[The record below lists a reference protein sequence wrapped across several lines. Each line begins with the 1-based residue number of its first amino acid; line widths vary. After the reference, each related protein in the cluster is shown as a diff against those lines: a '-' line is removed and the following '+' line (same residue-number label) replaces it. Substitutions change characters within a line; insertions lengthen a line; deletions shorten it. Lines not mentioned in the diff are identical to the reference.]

1 MGNNKRIIPF
11 RRVIVAAAV
20 VFSAVA
26 HGQAPAPA
34 DARDLKSQCRLLGVP
49 AVEQMTVSWSGE
61 CVEGGADGV
70 GDLFAFANGRLAYI
84 LRGQFR
90 SGRLVRQ
97 DRLRACESG
106 GCADDAP
113 PSLLRAHEQ
122 AATQTAPTAAP
133 TARSQSPIVP
143 SKPRE
148 MVLNRERLGDA
159 LYTGRVALHPATQ
172 AMSGDVVIEY
182 DDRRRFE
189 GRLVEG
195 KRDGR
200 GSYVWADGQRYVGDW
215 VQDVQHGR
223 GTLTFAN
230 GDVYEGDF
238 VNGERTGSGMLRLKN
253 GDSYTGQWLRGSR
266 EGKGVA
272 EWGNGLRY
280 EGEWKANRREGQG
293 NMRFPNGGSY
303 DGDWRDDQATG
314 RGDILF
320 ATGDSYTGEVR
331 DGLPHGRGI
340 MRWGSGDRFEGEFA
354 AGRPTANGE
363 MIFFAEAVGTDA
375 NGGDAPAPVVLP
387 PLAPNPVAAASAGPS
402 RADLCA
408 SAYNAARDKA
418 ALKRFVDSFP
428 DDECGRHSWARQKI
442 AAWEEREK
450 RRTEA
455 ASKAQ
460 EELVAV
466 ARSLVGGTA
475 PYRQEYTYCVT
486 AVGTGSACQ
495 RVTYV
500 FDVKARITNV
510 VDVQRKTFQ
519 VQVIEATSLGNEK
532 GAPSQL
538 FNDGRAAA
546 TAEFRSKVIG
556 STQVKTAAQL
566 GLAF

>member
-1 MGNNKRIIPF
+1 MLS
-11 RRVIVAAAV
+11 ALLL
-20 VFSAVA
+20 SAVA
-26 HGQAPAPA
+26 VAQSPTLT
-34 DARDLKSQCRLLGVP
+34 DTRDLKSQCRLLGIP
-49 AVEQMTVSWSGE
+49 AVTQMTVSWSGE
-61 CVEGGADGV
+61 CAGGAADGV
-70 GDLFAFANGRLAYI
+70 GDLFAFSGGRLAYI

-90 SGRLVRQ
+90 SGVLTRQ
-97 DRLRACESG
+97 DRLRPCDAGTCVE
-106 GCADDAP
+106 DAP

-122 AATQTAPTAAP
+122 AAAQAATP
-133 TARSQSPIVP
+133 ALRPLPSGGA
-143 SKPRE
+143 SKPTE

-159 LYTGRVALHPATQ
+159 FYTGRVVLHPVTQ

-189 GRLVEG
+189 GRLAEG
-195 KRDGR
+195 KREGR
-200 GSYVWADGQRYVGDW
+200 GIYVWADGQRYVGDW
-215 VQDVQHGR
+215 AQDIQQGR

-238 VNGERTGSGMLRLKN
+238 VNGERTGSGTLKLKN
-253 GDSYTGQWLRGSR
+253 GDSYSGQWIRGSR

-272 EWGNGLRY
+272 EWGSGLRY

-320 ATGDSYTGEVR
+320 ATGDSYTGQVR
-331 DGLPHGRGI
+331 DGVPYGRGI

-363 MIFFAEAVGTDA
+363 MIFFAEAAGNEATATDA
-375 NGGDAPAPVVLP
+375 PVPIVLP
-387 PLAPNPVAAASAGPS
+387 SKAAADALAAAAGPS

-408 SAYNAARDKA
+408 TAYNAARDKA

-428 DDECGRHSWARQKI
+428 DDECGRHVWARQKI
-442 AAWEEREK
+442 AAWEDREK
-450 RRTEA
+450 RRVEA

-486 AVGTGSACQ
+486 AAGTGSACQ

-500 FDVKARITNV
+500 FDVKAKITNV

-519 VQVIEATSLGNEK
+519 VQVIEVTSLGNEK

-538 FNDGRAAA
+538 FYDGRAAA
-546 TAEFRSKVIG
+546 TAEFRGKVVG
-556 STQVKTAAQL
+556 STLVRTAAQL